1 MKTQTKSIK
10 ESAILTVAAIRRPKN
25 GPAEYLFNEKQRIF
39 ELRSSTRTRRKSS
52 AFLEHAVDRKVPV
65 RAVLDSRRSVI
76 ERIEPLSREE
86 VAEFRGNK
94 LLLEDPE
101 RSVRIDVK
109 KIDPT
114 VFNLVDYHLKFRCF
128 RRCRR
133 IIPDYKTAK
142 KIFDF
147 CAQQSCNLG
156 GPFSVTPCI
165 PFQYVRDGC
174 YARAHKMRWI
184 ITTKYRYCCEKVFS
198 FANQN
203 NDRLAVKAD
212 KWGGCCVTWWYHVV
226 PLVRVRLRIG
236 RFSIVLAMVFD
247 PGMFDKP
254 VLLSTWLAAQE
265 NTACSSNAHVS
276 MYSIQPGSAYTPANY
291 TGTAFSTDP
300 SYSATNATL
309 INYKNLTTCP

>member
-1 MKTQTKSIK
+1 VKTQTKSIK

-25 GPAEYLFNEKQRIF
+25 GPTEYLFNEKQRIF
-39 ELRSSTRTRRKSS
+39 ELRSSAGSRRKSS
-52 AFLEHAVDRKVPV
+52 AFLEHAADRKLPV
-65 RAVLDSRRSVI
+65 RVVLDSRRSVI

-101 RSVRIDVK
+101 RSLRVDVK

-114 VFNLVDYHLKFRCF
+114 SFNLVEYHLKLRCF
-128 RRCRR
+128 RRCTR
-133 IIPDYKTAK
+133 IIPNYKTAK

-226 PLVRVRLRIG
+226 PLVRVRIRFG
-236 RFSIVLAMVFD
+236 RFSVVLAMVFD

-265 NTACSSNAHVS
+265 NTVCSSNAHVS
-276 MYSIQPGSAYTPANY
+276 MYSIQPGSAYAPANY
-291 TGTAFSTDP
+291 AGTAFSTDP
-300 SYSATNATL
+300 NYAATDATL
-309 INYKNLTTCP
+309 IAYKNLTTCP